1 MTTLTY
7 TTAKI
12 PGGTIAV
19 VVTNGVVVASSYR
32 GIDDIRSRLLPEFT
46 YKTSDLPV
54 IKDVLERYCG
64 GELTALDEVEVSQP
78 GGPFQLDVWSAMRTI
93 EPGTIDSYGG
103 LAARAGRPNAYRAVG
118 TACSVNL
125 VAPFVPCHR
134 VVAAKG
140 IGGYGYGLAIKR
152 ALLEHEGASLG

>member
-1 MTTLTY
+1 MIQINKNEMLDEIIEQMIKKGY
-7 TTAKI
+7 
-12 PGGTIAV
+12 GENFM
-19 VVTNGVVVASSYR
+19 NGDLVVAM
-32 GIDDIRSRLLPEFT
+32 
-46 YKTSDLPV
+46 